1 MLVGTK
7 GKPRL
12 SSIRR
17 ILQLNKTICMLRTCV
32 VVMHASSFSTCIL
45 AGRCCKLCKKGI
57 ENAMSLRCST
67 WPDLIV
73 DGNVINTGKS

>member
-1 MLVGTK
+1 
-7 GKPRL
+7 
-12 SSIRR
+12 
-17 ILQLNKTICMLRTCV
+17 
-32 VVMHASSFSTCIL
+32 MHAAHMRRRDACLLFFHVYPGWEMLQIMQ
-45 AGRCCKLCKKGI
+45 KGI